1 MKYAVKFSLDTDG
14 FTNWDEDQIEDPDIT
29 FSIVRYPSLEDA
41 RKAVNQDFIAFR
53 VDIGFYSNDT
63 VKSINGMWLVA
74 NDMKMYGGTA
84 VTGEDEAYAVSYEV
98 SGDCDYASMIIESVS
113 PASEEDETHMES
125 DLEEG
130 YVEGVYI
137 CTASQPDTAN
147 ESPTRNNQSLYN
159 TEGLRERLVKKVKDA
174 IIRPTSH
181 PEKYSEIDADAIN
194 RFDLE
199 ILKDIADNGDAE
211 ASYLLFQIYG
221 SEEMLHDLL
230 FDEYLEKAALGG
242 FPAAIRPYI
251 IRKEFYRFIDA
262 DERVRWNKDLPFSFE
277 DYNSY
282 CVKYLQKFLDFCEN
296 TVNASPECAEAC
308 LELLNAYIR
317 EFWGDQWSCDNRAR
331 ELHKRDDVYET
342 SEFGV
347 LAMKLAQR
355 ISGLP
360 EALLLPLKETYSEQL
375 QKYTDKD
382 SDPFLGG
389 LSLDLCIKNKIYP
402 DLDYLFDRYG
412 DSGIEKVVDG
422 ICDIDKEVA
431 LWGAEQIK
439 RLSTVSKTC
448 AKEMEL
454 CAISGAD
461 GFETEDIFKALHY
474 QSSLGVKYSDSFSY
488 ENIEE
493 FIDGGWDIDYAV
505 LNHIK
510 PELLK
515 KYGLE
520 ELTEH
525 IIKALNCE
533 IADDFWKYFNADEYP
548 NFLNDLVP
556 LLNEHIAKGSVN
568 AAQVLMKA
576 FRAGKRSYFADVTNF
591 TIPECITEIP
601 LGTFYGCTRL
611 TDITIPAG
619 VTKIGEQAFFDCIN
633 LSAAVLPEGLK
644 KIERLAFAG
653 CERFSNVIIPKGVI
667 NISHRAYIGCTNL
680 RSVTLPIGVKIIG
693 EDVFKKCDSL
703 ETIFVPAKKTE
714 YYKKR
719 LPSELWDKIVELDN
733 SKK

>member
-1 MKYAVKFSLDTDG
+1 MKYAVKFFLDTDG
-14 FTNWDEDQIEDPDIT
+14 FTNWDDDQIEDPDIT
-29 FSIVRYPSLEDA
+29 FSIVRYPSIEDA
-41 RKAVNQDFIAFR
+41 QKAVNQDFIDFR
-53 VDIGFYSNDT
+53 DDTGFYSNDT
-63 VKSINGMWLVA
+63 VKSTNGRWLVA

-439 RLSTVSKTC
+439 RLSMVSKTC

-454 CAISGAD
+454 CAIAGAD

-474 QSSLGVKYSDSFSY
+474 QSSLG
-488 ENIEE
+488 
-493 FIDGGWDIDYAV
+493 
-505 LNHIK
+505 
-510 PELLK
+510 
-515 KYGLE
+515 
-520 ELTEH
+520 
-525 IIKALNCE
+525 
-533 IADDFWKYFNADEYP
+533 
-548 NFLNDLVP
+548 
-556 LLNEHIAKGSVN
+556 
-568 AAQVLMKA
+568 
-576 FRAGKRSYFADVTNF
+576 
-591 TIPECITEIP
+591 
-601 LGTFYGCTRL
+601 
-611 TDITIPAG
+611 
-619 VTKIGEQAFFDCIN
+619 
-633 LSAAVLPEGLK
+633 
-644 KIERLAFAG
+644 
-653 CERFSNVIIPKGVI
+653 
-667 NISHRAYIGCTNL
+667 
-680 RSVTLPIGVKIIG
+680 
-693 EDVFKKCDSL
+693 
-703 ETIFVPAKKTE
+703 
-714 YYKKR
+714 
-719 LPSELWDKIVELDN
+719 
-733 SKK
+733 